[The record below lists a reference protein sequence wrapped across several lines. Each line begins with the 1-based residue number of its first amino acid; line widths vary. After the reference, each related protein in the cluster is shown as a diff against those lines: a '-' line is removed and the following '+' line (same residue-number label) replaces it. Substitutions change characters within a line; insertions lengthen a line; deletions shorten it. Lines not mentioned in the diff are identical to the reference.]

1 MASLTMLTS
10 WTIWKERNARVFQN
24 KSAPPTILLEI
35 TKNKMKLWVTAGAK
49 NLSYVIVGE

>member
-35 TKNKMKLWVTAGAK
+35 TKNKMKLWVMAGAK